1 MTRRAWLL
9 LAVLAASGCAR
20 PLTREEAAA
29 RLVGTWH
36 MVRENGELRE
46 PPTGQSGIV
55 QFIGDGTVTYEVVT
69 SAAGQV
75 IVKPVTGR
83 YRVLDG
89 ETLDVTGA
97 DGSLLTQGRFR
108 ALFPGERLTLQIGQG
123 PLREFERVK

>member
-1 MTRRAWLL
+1 MTRRAWFL
-9 LAVLAASGCAR
+9 LALVVPACSR

-36 MVRENGELRE
+36 LVRENGQLTQ

-55 QFIGDGTVTYEVVT
+55 RFVADGTVTYEAVT
-69 SAAGQV
+69 PAAGQV

-89 ETLDVTGA
+89 ETVDVTGA
-97 DGSLLTQGRFR
+97 EGGLLTQGRFR
-108 ALFPGERLTLQIGQG
+108 ALFPGERLTLQVGQG
-123 PLREFERVK
+123 PLREYERVK